1 MQSLYAGVDLG
12 GTTVTCALADA
23 MGNVAALKTV
33 ATESHLGPPAVLQRI
48 ANLVNEIAEEAGT
61 KPLAVGMGVPGLV
74 DIETGVTRFLP
85 NLPTNWRNVE
95 AGSILS
101 DKIAAPVRLLND
113 VRTATLGELT
123 YGHGA
128 QFSTMAFFSLG
139 TGIGGGIA
147 IDGKLRLGPLGA
159 AGELGHQTVVPD
171 GPLCGC
177 GNRGCLETLASGPAI
192 IAEGIR
198 LMKSGLA
205 PRLHELVEGDAGRVT
220 PKEIGVAAQEG
231 DAAVGDAIRRAAGY
245 LGIGVANII
254 TILHPELVVFGGGV
268 AQMELLVDTVQQV
281 VRDRVRMIPTDDF
294 QIERSL
300 LGDRA
305 GVLGAVALAAHGVKE
320 QTGLHRLS
328 DIDRQ
333 P

>member
-23 MGNVAALKTV
+23 EGNVIALKTV
-33 ATESHLGPPAVLQRI
+33 ATASHLGPPAVLERI
-48 ANLVNEIAEEAGT
+48 AQLINEISEEAGT

-74 DIETGVTRFLP
+74 DIEAGVTRFLP
-85 NLPTNWRNVE
+85 NLPTNWRDVE

-101 DKIAAPVRLLND
+101 DKIGAPVRLLND

-128 QFSTMAFFSLG
+128 QCGTMAFFSLG

-159 AGELGHQTVVPD
+159 AGELGHQTVIPD

-205 PRLHELVEGDAGRVT
+205 PRLHELVEGDAGRVS
-220 PKEIGVAAQEG
+220 PKEIGVAAREG
-231 DAAVGDAIRRAAGY
+231 DAAVSDAIRRAAGY
-245 LGIGVANII
+245 LGIGVANIV

-281 VRDRVRMIPTDDF
+281 VRDRVRMIPADDF

-305 GVLGAVALAAHGVKE
+305 GVLGAVALAAHGVQE
-320 QTGLHRLS
+320 PT
-328 DIDRQ
+328 
-333 P
+333 